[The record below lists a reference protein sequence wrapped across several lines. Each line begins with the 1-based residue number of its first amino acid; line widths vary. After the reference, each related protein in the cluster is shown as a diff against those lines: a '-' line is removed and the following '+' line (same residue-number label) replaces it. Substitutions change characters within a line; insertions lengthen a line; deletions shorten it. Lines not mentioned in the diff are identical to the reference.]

1 MKVKLGQ
8 VPYLYPIPITLVGAQ
23 VQGKPN
29 FATIGDTGLV
39 GIHPALV
46 FISSHREHY
55 TNIGILANNTFSIN
69 IPNTS
74 MLAKVDLCGSI
85 SGRDLDK
92 SALFETFYG
101 ETGSAP
107 MIAECPLNL
116 ECRVV
121 KEFCLQHRQVFI
133 GEVVQAY
140 ASPDC
145 VHARDGR
152 DQVVAMDSLDPIVY
166 ALDNRYYRIG
176 GPIGTGYQ
184 EAARWKGALE

>member
-46 FISSHREHY
+46 FISSHREHF
-55 TNIGILANNTFSIN
+55 TNTGILANNTFSIN
-69 IPNTS
+69 IPNTL
-74 MLAKVDLCGSI
+74 MLVKVDLCGTI

-133 GEVVQAY
+133 GEVVQCY
-140 ASPDC
+140 ASEEFVSNKEVIKVSADLT
-145 VHARDGR
+145 R
-152 DQVVAMDSLDPIVY
+152 LDPILY
-166 ALDNRYYRIG
+166 ALDNRYYSIG
-176 GPIGTGYQ
+176 PTIGVGYQ
-184 EAARWKGALE
+184 EARNMKGQG